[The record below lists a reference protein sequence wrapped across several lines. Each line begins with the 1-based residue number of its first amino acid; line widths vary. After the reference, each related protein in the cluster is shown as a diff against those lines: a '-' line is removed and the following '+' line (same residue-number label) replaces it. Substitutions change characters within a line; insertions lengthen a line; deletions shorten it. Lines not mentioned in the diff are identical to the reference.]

1 MLPDLLLIEMLQ
13 LIVNEFDLYQLE
25 YVLELLQVFDND
37 QHIVML
43 QFDIDYIMNDMYHNQ
58 YVILFQ
64 IVDEMI
70 IHQLL
75 FCLI

>member
-1 MLPDLLLIEMLQ
+1 VLPDLLLIEMLQ